1 MRRMLSVTVGVAVL
15 VAMTGVAFAWMGGG
29 HMGAGMRGGMMGPG
43 HMGAGRMGG
52 PGGPGTCPG
61 LTGAATAGE
70 PVTEEKAKA
79 LAQEYADK
87 YLKGFTVE
95 TVLPFEARHGTA
107 YSVELKGPKDETRVL
122 HVNPFGAVMP
132 FGGPA
137 RRAAR

>member
-1 MRRMLSVTVGVAVL
+1 MRRVLSVTVGVVVL
-15 VAMTGVAFAWMGGG
+15 VAVTGAAFAWMGGG
-29 HMGAGMRGGMMGPG
+29 HMGGGMRGGMMGSGP
-43 HMGAGRMGG
+43 MGARGMGG
-52 PGGPGTCPG
+52 PGAPGECPG
-61 LTGAATAGE
+61 LTGPVAGE

-95 TVLPFEARHGTA
+95 TVLPFTARHGTA
-107 YSVELKGPKDETRVL
+107 YSVELTGPKDETRVL
-122 HVNPFGAVMP
+122 HVNPFGGVMP

>member
-1 MRRMLSVTVGVAVL
+1 MKRLLSVAVGAAVL
-15 VAMTGVAFAWMGGG
+15 VAVTGAAFAWMGGG
-29 HMGAGMRGGMMGPG
+29 PMGAGMRGGMMGAGPMAG
-43 HMGAGRMGG
+43 GRMGG
-52 PGGPGTCPG
+52 PGGPGACPG
-61 LTGAATAGE
+61 FSGAALAGE
-70 PVTEEKAKA
+70 SVTEEKAKA

-95 TVLPFEARHGTA
+95 TVLPFTAPHGTA

-122 HVNPFGAVMP
+122 HVNPFGTVMP